1 MTDIGGRSCKRNRAC
16 HRAQWRKHVEAQGE
30 SGFSAAAYC
39 REHGLSRRSFYR
51 WRGIFNAEDGTRS
64 VSGLGGPPKA
74 CAKPATFAEV
84 RVASLDVAVNAASGV
99 GVVLQ
104 GERRLEVEP
113 GFDADTL
120 RRVVAVLESLPC

>member
-1 MTDIGGRSCKRNRAC
+1 MTDNGVRPCKRNRAW
-16 HRAQWRKHVEAQGE
+16 HRAQWCNHVEAQGK
-30 SGFSAAAYC
+30 SGLSAAAYC
-39 REHGLSRRSFYR
+39 REHGVSRRSFYR

-64 VSGLGGPPKA
+64 ASGLGDAPKA

-84 RVASLDVAVNAASGV
+84 RVASLDAAVNAASGI

-104 GERRLEVEP
+104 GERRLQVDP
-113 GFDADTL
+113 GFDEDTL